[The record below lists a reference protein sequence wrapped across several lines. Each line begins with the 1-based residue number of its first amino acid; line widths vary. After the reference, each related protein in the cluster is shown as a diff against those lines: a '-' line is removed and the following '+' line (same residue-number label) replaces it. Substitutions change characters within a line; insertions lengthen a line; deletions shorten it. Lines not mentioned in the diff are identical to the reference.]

1 MKTAVGTYRSFEE
14 MNGDRSEPPPSV
26 RRTTDF
32 REDGTLVM
40 TYYDE
45 RDQVVRQ
52 TYYWS
57 RDEGLLMSIL
67 ASLQQAPEQS

>member
-1 MKTAVGTYRSFEE
+1 
-14 MNGDRSEPPPSV
+14 MNGDRSKPPPSV

>member
-1 MKTAVGTYRSFEE
+1 
-14 MNGDRSEPPPSV
+14 V